1 MNMRYIDVSKIQSLS
16 GKRYGSPVAPRT
28 QGMFQS
34 KIRSWKKQLRH
45 PSTWLTLFGIVVLIL
60 LVLAALTYIVYAGS
74 LGSKDSIVNS
84 KNTGTIIYDRNDK
97 VLYAT
102 AGAHDVQYVNFDKI
116 PDTMKHAM
124 VAIEDKDFYN
134 HGGFSLDAIAR
145 SLLADFTSGDPTKY
159 GASTITQQLV
169 KNAILSNN
177 KNIFRKY
184 QELVLSVEVAR
195 RYSKDDILEMY
206 LNSVYYGAGA
216 YGVDNAAK
224 IYFNEDASKLD
235 LAQSA
240 MLAAI
245 VNAPSALSPTAGG
258 DADAAK
264 VRQELVLKD
273 MASQG
278 YITQDQANL
287 ADKEVLRYQ
296 PYTQD
301 VGSAPHF
308 SLWVLDLLNKQYGED
323 YVGRA
328 GLRVK
333 TTLDSDLQS
342 AAQKIV
348 TARVKALARNHVTN
362 GSLVALDPV
371 KGEVLAMVGSA
382 DYGNDPIGGK
392 VNIAFANR
400 QPGSSIKPV
409 IYLKAFESRQY
420 TAASTLHDVPTD
432 FGGGYKPTDYDGK
445 FRGNTPARYALAQ
458 SLNIPAVEIL
468 NGIGPSSAVEMA
480 QRLHITTLDN
490 AASQCGLTLVLGG
503 CEVEL
508 YELTR
513 AYGVMANSGTYVE
526 PSPILEVDDRNGN
539 KIFTPNHQTQNLVDP
554 QYTFVMSNILS
565 DSKAKLPT
573 YGTGGVAAL
582 TVPGHKLAV
591 KTGTTSN
598 FRDAWTI
605 GYSPNLVAGVWVGNN
620 DGTFMDSVAGSLGAA
635 PIWRDFMKS
644 AETKIGWADFQ
655 EPAGIEHQ
663 QVCYGSGLKS
673 HGTSSNIY
681 TEVFASGTA
690 PDQYCDSETPPPPP
704 PTPTPQASPSAEPTP
719 ATSPGQP
726 VATPPAQLHL
736 IP

>member
-1 MNMRYIDVSKIQSLS
+1 MRYIDVDKISGPTGRNRFGKSIAYRNTSAFQGRVESKLHN
-16 GKRYGSPVAPRT
+16 
-28 QGMFQS
+28 
-34 KIRSWKKQLRH
+34 WKKRFKH
-45 PSTWLTLFGIVVLIL
+45 PGTWLTLAGIVLLAL
-60 LVLAALTYIVYAGS
+60 LVIAAVTYAVYAGS
-74 LGSKDSIVNS
+74 LGSKDAIVNA
-84 KNTGTIIYDRNDK
+84 KNTGTIIYDRAGK

-102 AGAHDVQYVNFDKI
+102 AGAHDVQYVTFDKI
-116 PDTMKHAM
+116 PDNMKHSI

-134 HGGFSLDAIAR
+134 HGGFSFDSIFR
-145 SLLADFTSGDPTKY
+145 SVYANISSGDPTKY

-177 KNIFRKY
+177 KSFLRKY

-216 YGVDNAAK
+216 YGIDNAAK
-224 IYFNEDASKLD
+224 TYFNKDSSHLD

-258 DADAAK
+258 DSDAAK
-264 VRQELVLKD
+264 ARQEKVLDD
-273 MASQG
+273 MVNQG
-278 YITQDQANL
+278 YITSAQSVA
-287 ADKEVLRYQ
+287 AKAEVLHFQ

-308 SLWVLDLLNKQYGED
+308 SLWVLQLLNQKYGED

-333 TTLDSDLQS
+333 TTLDSDLQ
-342 AAQKIV
+342 AVAQKV
-348 TARVKALARNHVTN
+348 VANRVKSLTGNHVTN
-362 GSLVALDPV
+362 GALVSIDP
-371 KGEVLAMVGSA
+371 KNGEVIAMVGSA
-382 DYGNDPIGGK
+382 NYSNDPSGGK

-409 IYLKAFESRQY
+409 IYLKAFESRNY

-458 SLNIPAVEIL
+458 SLNIPSVELL

-480 QRLHITTLDN
+480 QRLHITTLDD
-490 AASQCGLTLVLGG
+490 AAARCGLSLVLGG
-503 CEVEL
+503 CEVDL

-513 AYGVMANSGTYVE
+513 AYGVIANAGDYVE

-539 KIFTPNHQTQNLVDP
+539 KIFTPSKVSQNVVDP
-554 QYTFVMSNILS
+554 QYAYIVSDILA
-565 DSKAKLPT
+565 DNRAKLPT
-573 YGTGGVAAL
+573 YGTGGVASL
-582 TVPGHKLAV
+582 TVTGHKLAV
-591 KTGTTSN
+591 KTGTTQN
-598 FRDAWTI
+598 FRDAWTV
-605 GYSPNLVAGVWVGNN
+605 GYSPNLVTGVWVGNN
-620 DGTFMDSVAGSLGAA
+620 DGSYMDSVAGSLGAA

-644 AETKIGWADFQ
+644 AESKIGWAAFQ
-655 EPAGIEHQ
+655 EPTGIQHQ
-663 QVCYGSGLKS
+663 LVCYGSGLKS
-673 HGTSSNIY
+673 HGNSSNTY
-681 TEVFASGTA
+681 TEIFAVGTV
-690 PDQYCDSETPPPPP
+690 PQNYCDTETPPPAPP
-704 PTPTPQASPSAEPTP
+704 PPASPSAEPTP
-719 ATSPGQP
+719 ASGSGQP
-726 VATPPAQLHL
+726 VATSPAQIHF
-736 IP
+736 P